1 MNEFMNTSEHDLFQL
16 SEAWLQA
23 KEAERMAI
31 EARRAVED
39 ELIRAFQIS
48 EQMEGTFNAKTITG
62 HQIKIVGRLSRK
74 VDAEKVQ
81 ELAAEHGLTEHL
93 GNLFRWKPEINMTAW
108 KAAAPEI
115 TAVLA
120 DAVTVTA
127 SRPSFSITLEN

>member
-1 MNEFMNTSEHDLFQL
+1 MTEQEKNVFEL

-31 EARRAVED
+31 EARRSVED
-39 ELIRAFQIS
+39 QLIQMFRIS
-48 EQMEGTFNAKTITG
+48 EQMEGTFNAKTQSG
-62 HQIKIVGRLSRK
+62 HAIKIVGRLSRK

-81 ELAAEHGLTEHL
+81 ELAAEHGLTDEHL
-93 GNLFRWKPEINMTAW
+93 FSLFRWKPEINLTAW
-108 KAAAPEI
+108 KATSPEI

-120 DAVTVTA
+120 DAITVTA

>member
-1 MNEFMNTSEHDLFQL
+1 MNAQDKDVFQL

-39 ELIRAFQIS
+39 QLINVFRIS
-48 EQMEGTFNAKTITG
+48 EQMEGTFNAKTKTG
-62 HQIKIVGRLSRK
+62 HSIKIVGRLARK

-93 GNLFRWKPEINMTAW
+93 GNLFRWKPELNLTAW
-108 KAAAPEI
+108 KATSPEI

-127 SRPSFSITLEN
+127 SRPSFSITLEDK

>member
-1 MNEFMNTSEHDLFQL
+1 MKQEDLFQL

-23 KEAERMAI
+23 KEAERMAV

-39 ELIRAFQIS
+39 ELVRILGIT
-48 EQMEGTFNAKTITG
+48 EQMEGTINAKTLTG
-62 HQIKIVGRLSRK
+62 HSIKVVGRLSRK
-74 VDAEKVQ
+74 VDADKVQ

-93 GNLFRWKPEINMTAW
+93 SSLFRWKPEINLTAW
-108 KAAAPEI
+108 KATSPEI

-127 SRPSFSITLEN
+127 SRPSFSITLEDK

>member
-1 MNEFMNTSEHDLFQL
+1 MKPETLFEL

-23 KEAERMAI
+23 KEAERL
-31 EARRAVED
+31 AVETRRSV
-39 ELIRAFQIS
+39 ENQLIQEFDIS
-48 EQMEGTFNAKTITG
+48 EQMEGTFNAKTNTG

-108 KAAAPEI
+108 KATAPEI
-115 TAVLA
+115 TVLLA

>member
-1 MNEFMNTSEHDLFQL
+1 MKTMEQMAAE
-16 SEAWLQA
+16 WLEA
-23 KEAERMAI
+23 KEAERVAI

-39 ELIRAFQIS
+39 QLIQMFRIS
-48 EQMEGTFNAKTITG
+48 EQMEGTFNAKTQTG
-62 HQIKIVGRLSRK
+62 HAIKIVGRLSRK

-93 GNLFRWKPEINMTAW
+93 SSLFRWKPEINLTAW
-108 KAAAPEI
+108 KATSPEI

-120 DAVTVTA
+120 DAVTVSA

>member
-1 MNEFMNTSEHDLFQL
+1 MTEQDKDVFEL
-16 SEAWLQA
+16 SDAWLLS
-23 KEAERMAI
+23 KEAERMAV

-39 ELIRAFQIS
+39 QLIKAFRIS
-48 EQMEGTFNAKTITG
+48 EQMEGTFNAQTKNG
-62 HQIKIVGRLSRK
+62 HQIKIVGRLTRK

-93 GNLFRWKPEINMTAW
+93 SSLFRWKPEINTTAW
-108 KAAAPEI
+108 KSTAPEI
-115 TAVLA
+115 TVLLA

>member
-1 MNEFMNTSEHDLFQL
+1 MRLENLA
-16 SEAWLQA
+16 EAWMQA
-23 KEAERMAI
+23 KEAERMAV

-39 ELIRAFQIS
+39 QLIALFRIS
-48 EQMEGTFNAKTITG
+48 EQMEGTFNTKTQTG
-62 HQIKIVGRLSRK
+62 HAIKIVVRMSRK
-74 VDAEKVQ
+74 VDADKVQ

-93 GNLFRWKPEINMTAW
+93 SSLFRWKPEINMTAW
-108 KAAAPEI
+108 KATSPEI

>member
-1 MNEFMNTSEHDLFQL
+1 MNGFMNTSEHDLLQL
-16 SEAWLQA
+16 SESWLEA

-108 KAAAPEI
+108 KATAPEI
-115 TAVLA
+115 TKALA

-127 SRPSFSITLEN
+127 SRPSFSITLEK

>member
-1 MNEFMNTSEHDLFQL
+1 MIEAKLFEL

-23 KEAERMAI
+23 KEAERMAV

-39 ELIRAFQIS
+39 ELIKAFAIG
-48 EQMEGTFNAKTITG
+48 EQMEGTFNAKTLTG
-62 HQIKIVGRLSRK
+62 HQIKITGRLTRK
-74 VDAEKVQ
+74 VDADKVQ
-81 ELAAEHGLTEHL
+81 ELAAEHGFTEHL
-93 GNLFRWKPEINMTAW
+93 SSLFRWKPEINMTAW
-108 KAAAPEI
+108 KATSPEI